1 MLSTLLAET
10 EEELAPLIAEP
21 WVFAVIAASV
31 FLILALVSW
40 SYRDVAHRHNDK
52 TSGAEGRGHGHH

>member
-21 WVFAVIAASV
+21 WVFAVISAVV
-31 FLILALVSW
+31 FLVLALVSW